1 MLTTRALPP
10 SIQHLRARMD
20 RLNARLVVL
29 LQARA
34 RLARAIGRA
43 KARHGLAAADP
54 ARERAMLRALL
65 ADAAPGFLRA
75 ELARVLRAV
84 FATSRRLVLADR
96 GRRHPRAP
104 RG

>member
-1 MLTTRALPP
+1 MPTTRALPP

-34 RLARAIGRA
+34 RLAGTIGRA

-54 ARERAMLRALL
+54 ARERAMLTSLL
-65 ADAAPGFLRA
+65 TDAAPGLGRA
-75 ELARVLRAV
+75 ELSRVLRAV
-84 FATSRRLVLADR
+84 FAASRRLVLKDR
-96 GRRHPRAP
+96 GRRSQRA
-104 RG
+104 RRS